1 MEIIN
6 KKDLAYFL
14 ADKYKFKKYQAEN
27 FVESLFLKIEQ
38 ELRKENKVNIVGFG
52 SFYTHEM
59 PERIAT
65 NPQTGETFNLERRI
79 VIKFKAG
86 KKTKNMFKSKK
97 KEKK

>member
-14 ADKYKFKKYQAEN
+14 ANKYKIKKYEAEN

-65 NPQTGETFNLERRI
+65 NPQTGETFNLEKRI
-79 VIKFKAG
+79 VMKFKAG
-86 KKTKNMFKSKK
+86 KKTKNMFKPKDRK
-97 KEKK
+97 